1 MGTYSHKKKLE
12 ELDCQI
18 QEAENEM
25 RTILMSLGLDKITSL
40 NDIKDSKLRS
50 RYDLLEIK
58 VQDLKK
64 KKKGGYRTG
73 SGRKSK
79 YDGFR
84 TCVIRVPEIFKEEVE
99 RFIEEKMAKYGY
111 EKHETEWEKNL
122 KKEKAEAKAKAQ
134 RKLREYLHT
143 HTHQSEIEI
152 D

>member
-1 MGTYSHKKKLE
+1 MSAYTQRRKIE
-12 ELDCQI
+12 DLDFQI

-25 RTILMSLGLDKITSL
+25 RTILMSLGLNKITSL

-50 RYDLLEIK
+50 RYDLLELKIK
-58 VQDLKK
+58 DLKK
-64 KKKGGYRTG
+64 KKIGGFRSN

-79 YDGFR
+79 YDGFQ
-84 TCVIRVPEIFKEEVE
+84 TCVIRVPVIFREEVE

-134 RKLREYLHT
+134 RKLREYLSAQ
-143 HTHQSEIEI
+143 QSEIEME
-152 D
+152 

>member
-1 MGTYSHKKKLE
+1 MSAYTQRRKLE
-12 ELDCQI
+12 ELDYQI

-25 RTILMSLGLDKITSL
+25 RAILMSLGLDKITSL

-64 KKKGGYRTG
+64 KKMGGYRTNC
-73 SGRKSK
+73 GRKSK
-79 YDGFR
+79 YDGFQ
-84 TCVIRVPEIFKEEVE
+84 TCVIRVPVIFREEVE

-134 RKLREYLHT
+134 RKLREYLSAQ
-143 HTHQSEIEI
+143 QSEIEME
-152 D
+152 

>member
-1 MGTYSHKKKLE
+1 MSAYTQRRKIE
-12 ELDCQI
+12 DLDFQI

-64 KKKGGYRTG
+64 KKKGGYRTNC
-73 SGRKSK
+73 GRKSK
-79 YDGFR
+79 YDGFQ
-84 TCVIRVPEIFKEEVE
+84 TCVIRVPVIFREEVE
-99 RFIEEKMAKYGY
+99 RFIENKMASYGY
-111 EKHETEWEKNL
+111 EKHETEYEKKM

-134 RKLREYLHT
+134 RKLREYLST
-143 HTHQSEIEI
+143 QQSEIEME
-152 D
+152 

>member
-1 MGTYSHKKKLE
+1 MSAYTQRRKIE
-12 ELDCQI
+12 DLDFQI

-50 RYDLLEIK
+50 RYDLLELKIK
-58 VQDLKK
+58 DLKK
-64 KKKGGYRTG
+64 KKIGGFRSN

-79 YDGFR
+79 YDGFQ
-84 TCVIRVPEIFKEEVE
+84 TCVIRVPVIFREEVE

-134 RKLREYLHT
+134 RKLREYLSAQ
-143 HTHQSEIEI
+143 QSEIEME
-152 D
+152 

>member
-1 MGTYSHKKKLE
+1 MSAYTQRRKIE
-12 ELDCQI
+12 DLDFQI

-73 SGRKSK
+73 SGRNATMTARYCCIKARF
-79 YDGFR
+79 Y
-84 TCVIRVPEIFKEEVE
+84 VIPDPR
-99 RFIEEKMAKYGY
+99 
-111 EKHETEWEKNL
+111 
-122 KKEKAEAKAKAQ
+122 
-134 RKLREYLHT
+134 
-143 HTHQSEIEI
+143 
-152 D
+152 

>member
-50 RYDLLEIK
+50 RYDLLELKIK
-58 VQDLKK
+58 DLKK
-64 KKKGGYRTG
+64 KKIGGFRSN

-79 YDGFR
+79 YDGFQ
-84 TCVIRVPEIFKEEVE
+84 TCVIRVPVIFREEVE

-134 RKLREYLHT
+134 RKLREYLSIF
-143 HTHQSEIEI
+143 QSEIEME
-152 D
+152 